1 MDKAGKKTQPE
12 VAVLVT
18 TEHRGVFFG
27 YTRDVQAEPMALRAA
42 RNIPHWTRAEKGF
55 LGLAYKGPSDGCRVG
70 PPADM
75 PRLEKITC
83 VALCTPEAV
92 TAWEKAPWQA

>member
-1 MDKAGKKTQPE
+1 MAKKKAGKE

-27 YTRDVQAEPMALRAA
+27 YATDVQAEPMALRAA
-42 RNIPHWTRAEKGF
+42 RNIPYWTRVEKGF
-55 LGLAYKGPSDGCRVG
+55 LGLAAKGPSDGCRVG
-70 PPADM
+70 PPADL
-75 PRLEKITC
+75 PRLAKITC

-92 TAWEKAPWQA
+92 QAWEKAPWTA

>member
-1 MDKAGKKTQPE
+1 MVKKKPGKE

-27 YTRDVQAEPMALRAA
+27 YTTDVQAEPMALRAA
-42 RNIPHWTRAEKGF
+42 RNIQYWTRVEKGF
-55 LGLAYKGPSDGCRVG
+55 LGLANKGPSDGCRVG
-70 PPADM
+70 PPADI

-83 VALCTPEAV
+83 VALCPPEAV
-92 TAWEKAPWQA
+92 QAWEKAPWTA